1 MALLK
6 YLKPAKD
13 CLSDPK
19 GSLVGSV
26 PPRIIIN
33 TNLEAQQL
41 LAKDKTERKR
51 RGPYKK

>member
-6 YLKPAKD
+6 YLKLAKD
-13 CLSDPK
+13 NPK
-19 GSLVGSV
+19 GSLAGSV
-26 PPRIIIN
+26 PPRII
-33 TNLEAQQL
+33 TSANLEAQQL